1 MKSAPNARARF
12 SCGKENNCLSE
23 GLYTKERFCYD
34 KENQQLQTKMST
46 ENPGQTVVECGKA
59 AGYIKMVGKKMYRVS
74 KVLNN
79 NGIIAI
85 NMEENQEY
93 VLLGKGVGFG
103 KKVSQRFE
111 APADCTLYR
120 LAQETE
126 RGSAKELAK
135 SVAPEFLEIA
145 DEILREAEKTFG
157 NTIDR
162 RILFPLADHIS
173 FAVGRIRNHEQISNP
188 LTEDAFAGKTMDRMS
203 DGECQRVMIARALAQ
218 DTPIIL
224 LDEPTSFLDL
234 PNRYELASLLRRL
247 AHEEGKCIFFSTHDL
262 DVALGLCD
270 ATALID
276 TPTLHCMSAADMAAS
291 GHIERLFAGAGI
303 SFDPATLTIRLAKK

>member
-1 MKSAPNARARF
+1 M
-12 SCGKENNCLSE
+12 
-23 GLYTKERFCYD
+23 
-34 KENQQLQTKMST
+34 
-46 ENPGQTVVECGKA
+46 
-59 AGYIKMVGKKMYRVS
+59 
-74 KVLNN
+74 
-79 NGIIAI
+79 
-85 NMEENQEY
+85 
-93 VLLGKGVGFG
+93 LLGKGVGFG

-188 LTEDAFAGKTMDRMS
+188 LTDDIKVLFYSEFKVAEVLKKILKERMDIEIDEHEVGYVALHIHSALGDSKNGAGMHRHDR
-203 DGECQRVMIARALAQ
+203 DGHRKKDRCDLPVLQ
-218 DTPIIL
+218 PY
-224 LDEPTSFLDL
+224 DEPYQIYGSPCLHRGDTEVG
-234 PNRYELASLLRRL
+234 YE
-247 AHEEGKCIFFSTHDL
+247 
-262 DVALGLCD
+262 
-270 ATALID
+270 
-276 TPTLHCMSAADMAAS
+276 
-291 GHIERLFAGAGI
+291 
-303 SFDPATLTIRLAKK
+303 

>member
-1 MKSAPNARARF
+1 
-12 SCGKENNCLSE
+12 
-23 GLYTKERFCYD
+23 
-34 KENQQLQTKMST
+34 MST

-157 NTIDR
+157 NFR
-162 RILFPLADHIS
+162 W
-173 FAVGRIRNHEQISNP
+173 
-188 LTEDAFAGKTMDRMS
+188 
-203 DGECQRVMIARALAQ
+203 
-218 DTPIIL
+218 
-224 LDEPTSFLDL
+224 
-234 PNRYELASLLRRL
+234 
-247 AHEEGKCIFFSTHDL
+247 
-262 DVALGLCD
+262 
-270 ATALID
+270 
-276 TPTLHCMSAADMAAS
+276 
-291 GHIERLFAGAGI
+291 
-303 SFDPATLTIRLAKK
+303 

>member
-1 MKSAPNARARF
+1 
-12 SCGKENNCLSE
+12 
-23 GLYTKERFCYD
+23 
-34 KENQQLQTKMST
+34 
-46 ENPGQTVVECGKA
+46 
-59 AGYIKMVGKKMYRVS
+59 MYRVS

-111 APADCTLYR
+111 TPADCTLYR

-157 NTIDR
+157 DTIDR
-162 RILFPLADHIS
+162 RILFSLADHIS

-188 LTEDAFAGKTMDRMS
+188 LTDDIKVLFYSEHR
-203 DGECQRVMIARALAQ
+203 
-218 DTPIIL
+218 
-224 LDEPTSFLDL
+224 
-234 PNRYELASLLRRL
+234 
-247 AHEEGKCIFFSTHDL
+247 
-262 DVALGLCD
+262 
-270 ATALID
+270 
-276 TPTLHCMSAADMAAS
+276 
-291 GHIERLFAGAGI
+291 IE
-303 SFDPATLTIRLAKK
+303 